1 MTAPRLVVVQQLGL
15 ATAQAS
21 RTDPGWIEDCET
33 HLIRALAEIW
43 ALRAPQESQAVRD
56 ERLARVSAGGEG

>member
-56 ERLARVSAGGEG
+56 ERLARVIAGGEG

>member
-56 ERLARVSAGGEG
+56 QRLTAALAQREG